1 MKRKN
6 VTIALAAFLMFTGA
20 SKLNAQETESTE
32 STESTELKE
41 KKSFKSWL
49 TETPWTVGFGG
60 SIIQDGGELIK
71 KVTEYTFYPAT
82 FTADKDLS
90 IKGWSAQF
98 AFSSTSLNPHGFLSG
113 DINFKYDFNN
123 LIGDTKWFDPYSTL
137 GVGVTYRDQTV
148 FNPSY
153 DKNTKPTFNAGLG
166 ANLWLNKIMAINLQ
180 GQAKLTKDP
189 YLQANIGLVFK
200 LNSSPAECETMP
212 KTPETEDAL
221 NHLRGIIN
229 K

>member
-6 VTIALAAFLMFTGA
+6 VTIALAALLMFTGA
-20 SKLNAQETESTE
+20 SNLNAQETESTE
-32 STESTELKE
+32 KND
-41 KKSFKSWL
+41 KRSFGKWL

-60 SIIQDGGELIK
+60 SIIHDGGNLIK
-71 KVTEYTFYPAT
+71 KVTEYAFYPAS
-82 FTADKDLS
+82 FTADKNLS

-98 AFSSTSLNPHGFLSG
+98 AFSSTSLRPHGFLCG

-137 GVGVTYRDQTV
+137 GVGVTYRDQTAS
-148 FNPSY
+148 NPSY
-153 DKNTKPTFNAGLG
+153 EKNTRPTFNAGLG

-180 GQAKLTKDP
+180 GQAKFTKDP

-200 LNSSPAECETMP
+200 LNSAAPECEMMP
-212 KTPETEDAL
+212 KTPETKDAL
-221 NHLRGIIN
+221 DHLRGIIN

>member
-20 SKLNAQETESTE
+20 SKLNAQETDVTE
-32 STESTELKE
+32 SKE
-41 KKSFKSWL
+41 KRSFKSWL
-49 TETPWTVGFGG
+49 TDTPWTVGFGG

-98 AFSSTSLNPHGFLSG
+98 AFSSTSLRPHGFLAG

-123 LIGDTKWFDPYSTL
+123 LIGDTKWFDPYSIL
-137 GVGVTYRDQTV
+137 GVGVTYRDQTA
-148 FNPSY
+148 FNPLY
-153 DKNTKPTFNAGLG
+153 EKNTRPTFNAGLG
-166 ANLWLNKIMAINLQ
+166 ANLWLNNILAINLQ
-180 GQAKLTKDP
+180 GQAKFTKDN

-200 LNSSPAECETMP
+200 LNGSPAECETMP

>member
-6 VTIALAAFLMFTGA
+6 LTIALSAFLMFTGA

-32 STESTELKE
+32 SKE
-41 KKSFKSWL
+41 KRSFKSWL

-60 SIIQDGGELIK
+60 SIIQDGGHLIK
-71 KVTEYTFYPAT
+71 KVNEYTFYPAT

-98 AFSSTSLNPHGFLSG
+98 AFSSTSLRPHGFLSG

-137 GVGVTYRDQTV
+137 GVGVTYRDQTA
-148 FNPSY
+148 FNTSY
-153 DKNTKPTFNAGLG
+153 EKNTRPTFNAGLG
-166 ANLWLNKIMAINLQ
+166 ANFWLNNILAINLQ
-180 GQAKLTKDP
+180 GQAKFTKDN

-200 LNSSPAECETMP
+200 LNGSPAECETMP